1 MDIKYIHILRPPI
14 CKSIIYRQRLDL
26 SAKYRPC
33 IQAWA
38 SLGRSPGQI
47 AMTADYSLGKE
58 APQAGKKI
66 CQAFGL
72 CRGAGVGRT
81 ALSVES
87 ALIADA
93 DGAAVV
99 WTAVSTH
106 FQQTAMLGQAAVAAD
121 VEVIAHG
128 AETAGTMVVQKLF
141 GSVILCTAGGRTV
154 KDEVAD
160 TVWSAHQLAVL
171 HTGEEGLFARHLL
184 ATNSQG
190 ITVVGHV
197 RKGIKGVQLVIPSAV
212 RAAMAAWMMAF
223 TIEAQVIFEELEV
236 VFMLITD

>member
-14 CKSIIYRQRLDL
+14 CKSIIYRQRPDL
-26 SAKYRPC
+26 SAKYRLC
-33 IQAWA
+33 IQTRA

-99 WTAVSTH
+99 WTAVGTH
-106 FQQTAMLGQAAVAAD
+106 FQQTAMLGQAAVTAD

-128 AETAGTMVVQKLF
+128 AETTGTMVVQKLF
-141 GSVILCTAGGRTV
+141 GSVGLRTAGGRTV
-154 KDEVAD
+154 EDEVAD
-160 TVWSAHQLAVL
+160 TVRSAHQLAVL

-190 ITVVGHV
+190 ITVVGHTK
-197 RKGIKGVQLVIPSAV
+197 KGIKGVQLVIPSAV
-212 RAAMAAWMMAF
+212 RAAMAAWIMAF

>member
-14 CKSIIYRQRLDL
+14 CKSIIYRQRPDL

-33 IQAWA
+33 IQTRT

-47 AMTADYSLGKE
+47 AMTTDYSLGKE
-58 APQAGKKI
+58 APQVDKEI

-72 CRGAGVGRT
+72 RRGAGVGRT
-81 ALSVES
+81 SLSVES

-93 DGAAVV
+93 DRTAVV
-99 WTAVSTH
+99 WTAVGTH
-106 FQQTAMLGQAAVAAD
+106 LQQAAMLGQSAVTTD

-128 AETAGTMVVQKLF
+128 AETAGTMVAQELF
-141 GSVILCTAGGRTV
+141 GSVILRTAGGRTV
-154 KDEVAD
+154 EDEVAD
-160 TVWSAHQLAVL
+160 TAWSAHQLAVL

-190 ITVVGHV
+190 ITVVGHT

-212 RAAMAAWMMAF
+212 RAAMAAWIMAF

>member
-1 MDIKYIHILRPPI
+1 
-14 CKSIIYRQRLDL
+14 
-26 SAKYRPC
+26 
-33 IQAWA
+33 
-38 SLGRSPGQI
+38 
-47 AMTADYSLGKE
+47 MTTDYSLGKE
-58 APQAGKKI
+58 APQAGKEI
-66 CQAFGL
+66 CQAFSL
-72 CRGAGVGRT
+72 CRRTGIGRT
-81 ALSVES
+81 SLCVES
-87 ALIADA
+87 TLVADT
-93 DGAAVV
+93 DRAAVV
-99 WTAVSTH
+99 WTAVSPYLE
-106 FQQTAMLGQAAVAAD
+106 QAAMLGQAAVAAD
-121 VEVIAHG
+121 VEMIAHG
-128 AETAGTMVVQKLF
+128 AETTGTMVAQKLF
-141 GSVILCTAGGRTV
+141 GSVILRTAGGRTV

-190 ITVVGHV
+190 ITVVGHA

>member
-1 MDIKYIHILRPPI
+1 
-14 CKSIIYRQRLDL
+14 
-26 SAKYRPC
+26 
-33 IQAWA
+33 
-38 SLGRSPGQI
+38 
-47 AMTADYSLGKE
+47 MTADYSLGKE

-72 CRGAGVGRT
+72 CRSAGVGRT

-106 FQQTAMLGQAAVAAD
+106 LQQTAMLGQAAVTAD

-128 AETAGTMVVQKLF
+128 AETTGTMVVQKLF
-141 GSVILCTAGGRTV
+141 GSVVLRTAGGRTV
-154 KDEVAD
+154 EDEVAD
-160 TVWSAHQLAVL
+160 AVWSAHQLAVL

-190 ITVVGHV
+190 ITVVGHA

-212 RAAMAAWMMAF
+212 RAAMAAWIMAF

>member
-14 CKSIIYRQRLDL
+14 CKSIIYRQRPDL
-26 SAKYRPC
+26 SAKYRLC
-33 IQAWA
+33 IQTRT

-47 AMTADYSLGKE
+47 AMAAYHGPGKE
-58 APQAGKKI
+58 TAQAGKEI

-72 CRGAGVGRT
+72 CRRTGIGRT

-87 ALIADA
+87 TLVADT
-93 DGAAVV
+93 DRAAIIG
-99 WTAVSTH
+99 TAVSPYLK
-106 FQQTAMLGQAAVAAD
+106 QTALLGQAAVTAD

-190 ITVVGHV
+190 LPGVGHV

>member
-1 MDIKYIHILRPPI
+1 
-14 CKSIIYRQRLDL
+14 
-26 SAKYRPC
+26 
-33 IQAWA
+33 
-38 SLGRSPGQI
+38 
-47 AMTADYSLGKE
+47 MTTDYSLGKE
-58 APQAGKKI
+58 APQADKEI

-72 CRGAGVGRT
+72 RRRTGIGRT

-87 ALIADA
+87 TLVADT
-93 DGAAVV
+93 DRAAIVG
-99 WTAVSTH
+99 TAVGTH
-106 FQQTAMLGQAAVAAD
+106 LQQAAMLGQSAVTTD

-128 AETAGTMVVQKLF
+128 AETAGTMVAQELF
-141 GSVILCTAGGRTV
+141 GSVILRTAGGRTV
-154 KDEVAD
+154 EDEVAD
-160 TVWSAHQLAVL
+160 TAWSAHQLAVL

-190 ITVVGHV
+190 ITVVGHT

>member
-1 MDIKYIHILRPPI
+1 
-14 CKSIIYRQRLDL
+14 
-26 SAKYRPC
+26 
-33 IQAWA
+33 
-38 SLGRSPGQI
+38 
-47 AMTADYSLGKE
+47 MTADYSLGKE
-58 APQAGKKI
+58 TPQAGKKI

-72 CRGAGVGRT
+72 CRGAGIGRT
-81 ALSVES
+81 SLCVES
-87 ALIADA
+87 TLIADA

-99 WTAVSTH
+99 WTAVSPYLE
-106 FQQTAMLGQAAVAAD
+106 QAAMLGQAAVAAD

-128 AETAGTMVVQKLF
+128 AETTGTMVAQELF
-141 GSVILCTAGGRTV
+141 GSVILRTAGGRTV

-190 ITVVGHV
+190 ITVVGHA

-212 RAAMAAWMMAF
+212 RAAMAAWIMAF